1 MVEAQTPARISE
13 ADARVGGETATGDAL
28 AGGVRLTVR
37 RRERREVAMEQDAPA
52 EVTESPRAK
61 PQWWFHAVVGL
72 NALFVLVLLLRTCVR
87 VNGGRMPVEST
98 KVTLRYVVHGLVE
111 YEVETLMAPDHR
123 VLPLET
129 HARIARGQPVP
140 DSWNEQVVETVTK
153 LPKCHAM
160 LKSLGPHAFADA
172 DGDGFMEV
180 IDAWGRPLIY
190 VRAVSH
196 TDSFTADDFLRAH
209 PHPYWVSAGADG
221 LFGDARNPSDPAL
234 ADNLYSDLMD

>member
-1 MVEAQTPARISE
+1 
-13 ADARVGGETATGDAL
+13 
-28 AGGVRLTVR
+28 
-37 RRERREVAMEQDAPA
+37 MEQDAPA
-52 EVTESPRAK
+52 EVTEKGPVKHGLRL
-61 PQWWFHAVVGL
+61 HEVVLGVIAFL
-72 NALFVLVLLLRTCVR
+72 TLFVLLQTCDR
-87 VNGGRMPVEST
+87 VEGGRSPQERT
-98 KVTLRYVVHGLVE
+98 RNTLRYVVHGLVE

-140 DSWNEQVVETVTK
+140 DSWNEQVVETVMK

-180 IDAWGRPLIY
+180 RDGWGRPLIY